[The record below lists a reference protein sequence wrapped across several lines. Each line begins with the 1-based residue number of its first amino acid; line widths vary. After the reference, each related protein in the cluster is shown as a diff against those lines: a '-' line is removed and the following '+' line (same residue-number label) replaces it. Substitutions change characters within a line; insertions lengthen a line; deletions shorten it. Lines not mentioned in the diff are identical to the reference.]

1 MSAPLRIGVL
11 GASRIAKLAVVD
23 AARETGDVLAAVAAR
38 DPERAAAFAREHGV
52 AGTRADYEELIADD
66 SLDLVY
72 IGLPNGLHAEWTA
85 RALAAGRDVL
95 VEKPFAANLAEFERV
110 EARLGPS
117 RGWAFEAFH
126 YADHPAFARAL
137 ELLGGPGLLS
147 APGELGALR
156 SVRVTMHMPAPKPSD
171 PRWSFELAGGAM
183 MDLGCYALNALI
195 RLGESAAFPDPVAPR
210 VLRAAA
216 VTATAAIP
224 DGDPRVDAAVRAELA
239 LGDVPATIDVSMAAE
254 AWDFGL
260 ELACE
265 RGAIRIPNFVKP
277 QEDDR
282 LIVTLA
288 GGPGGGDEPGGGE
301 RVERVE
307 RTGGESSYAHQ
318 LRRVREELRA
328 GARDRAE
335 LARSRRTAALIDE
348 VYAAAGLPE
357 RPARLMD

>member
-11 GASRIAKLAVVD
+11 GASRIAELAVVD

-38 DPERAAAFAREHGV
+38 DPERAAAFAREHGF

-72 IGLPNGLHAEWTA
+72 VGLPNGLHAEWTA

-110 EARLGPS
+110 EARLGSS

-137 ELLGGPGLLS
+137 ELLGARGGAS
-147 APGELGALR
+147 ELGALR
-156 SVRVTMHMPAPKPSD
+156 SVRVTMHMPAPQPSD

-216 VTATAAIP
+216 VTAAAAFAG
-224 DGDPRVDAAVRAELA
+224 GDSRVDAAVRAELA

-265 RGAIRIPNFVKP
+265 RGVILIPNFVKP

-288 GGPGGGDEPGGGE
+288 GGRGGDGRGGGE

-328 GARDRAE
+328 GVRDRAE